1 MSDYYQGMLNAA
13 VNFGLLVD
21 YLTIDGEVH
30 RVPTSDKPKSKNGWY
45 QAFSDTQVI
54 ILGNWQTNTSVTWR
68 PDNAPLIKTNQYEIN
83 QKIRAREAQ
92 RAKLQLKA
100 AQEANDIYRNAKAAN
115 TAHPYLIKKA
125 IKPCK
130 VLKSFSNKLIVPL
143 VDLSTSPRT
152 LLNLQKIDEK
162 GEKRFLPNGRISGL
176 CCPVLGSN
184 QSSSE
189 SKREMLKTIYITEG
203 YATAVS
209 IHTATNCPVLA
220 AMNANNLLA
229 IASIAR
235 RKWPDS
241 ELIIAGDDDWQT
253 EQKTGINIGKDKATE
268 AAKQVGAK
276 VSFPPFSQEQ
286 KERGLTDWND
296 YFNDKTGVKA
306 G

>member
-30 RVPTSDKPKSKNGWY
+30 RVPTTDKPKSKNGWY

-54 ILGNWQTNTSVTWR
+54 ILGNWQTNTSVTWK
-68 PDNAPLIKTNQYEIN
+68 PDNAPLIKTNQHEIN
-83 QKIRAREAQ
+83 KKIRAREAE
-92 RAKLQLKA
+92 RAKLQLA
-100 AQEANDIYRNAKAAN
+100 AAYEATEMYKNAKPADRV
-115 TAHPYLIKKA
+115 HPYLLKKM
-125 IKPCK
+125 ITPCK
-130 VLKSFSNKLIVPL
+130 VLKSFSNKLLVPL
-143 VDLSTSPRT
+143 VDLDTSPSR
-152 LLNLQKIDEK
+152 LLNLQRIDEN
-162 GEKRFLPNGRISGL
+162 GEKRFLKNGRISGL

-184 QSSSE
+184 LSGGETSPE
-189 SKREMLKTIYITEG
+189 LLKTIFITEG

-209 IHTATNCPVLA
+209 IHTATKHPVLA

-229 IASIAR
+229 IASIAK

-241 ELIIAGDDDWQT
+241 ELIIAGDDDWLT
-253 EQKTGINIGKDKATE
+253 EQKIGVNIGKDKATD
-268 AAKQVGAK
+268 AAKQIGAK
-276 VSFPPFSQEQ
+276 VSFPPFSPEQ

-296 YFNDKTGVKA
+296 YFNDKKEVKA